1 MSDTQSS
8 TAHDLELVIALV
20 GRPNVGK
27 STLFN
32 VLTKSRDAL
41 VADYPGLTRD
51 RQYGRV
57 KFKSSEIIVI
67 DTGGLSGESE
77 ELDSHMEKQTRL
89 AVDESDIILFM
100 VDARDGLT
108 PADEVIADSLRRTG
122 KHVKLVVNKT
132 DGLDVRTV
140 ASEFF
145 SLGLGEPISIAASQN
160 RGIQSMLSNVLE
172 TFEVDDAPVDDE
184 DVGDLDGGE
193 EDEKDKDKSVKV
205 AIIGRPNV
213 GKSTLVN
220 RFLGEERVVVF
231 DMPGTTR
238 DSVFIPFERDGKKY
252 TFIDTAGIRRKR
264 AVHEA
269 IEKFSII
276 KSMQA
281 IERANVVIMMI
292 DARTEIADQDLHLI
306 GYVLEAGRALVL
318 TINKWDG
325 MDDYQKELI
334 HKGIDKQL
342 PFVRFAETFFIS
354 ALHGSGVGKLY
365 EAIDRAYA
373 SATKK
378 YSTSDLTR
386 LLEKAVQSHQPPLV
400 NGRRIKLRY
409 AHQGGMNPP
418 RIIVHG
424 NQISKVPAV
433 YKRYLTNFFRKELNS
448 VGTPIMIEFKG
459 GDSNPFTSS
468 KKKKVLRGQKR

>member
-1 MSDTQSS
+1 M
-8 TAHDLELVIALV
+8 
-20 GRPNVGK
+20 GK

-51 RQYGRV
+51 RQYGR
-57 KFKSSEIIVI
+57 FQFNTSEIIII

-108 PADEVIADSLRRTG
+108 PADEVIAESLRRTG
-122 KHVKLVVNKT
+122 KHLKLIINKT
-132 DGLDVRTV
+132 DGLDARTV

-145 SLGLGEPISIAASQN
+145 TLGLGEPLSIAASQN
-160 RGIQSMLSNVLE
+160 RGIQLMLSSALKDISLNEGADDNQLTSE
-172 TFEVDDAPVDDE
+172 ADVDTDN
-184 DVGDLDGGE
+184 E
-193 EDEKDKDKSVKV
+193 EEAGANRVKV

-220 RFLGEERVVVF
+220 RFLGEERVVVY

-238 DSVFIPFERDGKKY
+238 DSIFIPFDRDGKKY

-264 AVHEA
+264 SVHEA

-325 MDDYQKELI
+325 MDDYQKQLI
-334 HKGIDKQL
+334 HKGLDKQL

-365 EAIDRAYA
+365 DAIDRAYE

-386 LLEKAVQSHQPPLV
+386 LLEKAVQSHQPPMI
-400 NGRRIKLRY
+400 NSRRIKLRF

-418 RIIVHG
+418 RIIIHG
-424 NQISKVPAV
+424 NQITKVPSV
-433 YKRYLTNFFRKELNS
+433 YKRYLTNFFRKELKS
-448 VGTPIMIEFKG
+448 VGTPIMIEFKVS
-459 GDSNPFTSS
+459 DTNPFKSS
-468 KKKKVLRGQKR
+468 IKKKRSW

>member
-1 MSDTQSS
+1 MAAALKS
-8 TAHDLELVIALV
+8 EVIIALV

-51 RQYGRV
+51 RQYGR
-57 KFKSSEIIVI
+57 FTAESSAFIII

-77 ELDSHMEKQTRL
+77 VLDSFMERQTRL
-89 AVDESDIILFM
+89 AIDESDIVLFM

-108 PADEVIADSLRRTG
+108 PADEIIAESLRRTG
-122 KHVKLVVNKT
+122 KHVLLVVNKT
-132 DGLDVRTV
+132 DGLDSRTV
-140 ASEFF
+140 SSEFF
-145 SLGLGEPISIAASQN
+145 SLGLGEPVSIAASQN
-160 RGIQSMLSNVLE
+160 RGINTMLSKVLSTLDLSRYAE
-172 TFEVDDAPVDDE
+172 TDKEVSSSDADNLNQARDDQAIDHQARDE
-184 DVGDLDGGE
+184 
-193 EDEKDKDKSVKV
+193 SIKV

-220 RFLGEERVVVF
+220 RFLGEERVVVY

-269 IEKFSII
+269 VEKFSII

-281 IERANVVIMMI
+281 IERSNVVLIMI

-306 GYVLEAGRALVL
+306 GYALEAGRAIVLV
-318 TINKWDG
+318 INKWDG
-325 MDDYQKELI
+325 MDDYQKQLI

-354 ALHGSGVGKLY
+354 ALHGSGVGDLY
-365 EAIDRAYA
+365 AAIDRAYA

-378 YSTSDLTR
+378 YSTSELTL
-386 LLEKAVQSHQPPLV
+386 LLEKAVQSHQPPMI

-418 RIIVHG
+418 RIIIHG
-424 NQISKVPAV
+424 NQANRVPAV
-433 YKRYLTNFFRKELNS
+433 YKRYLTNFFRKELKS
-448 VGTPIMIEFKG
+448 VGTPIIIEFKSKG
-459 GDSNPFTSS
+459 SNPFITG
-468 KKKKVLRGQKR
+468 KKKKSGK

>member
-1 MSDTQSS
+1 MSDNLSS
-8 TAHDLELVIALV
+8 EKVIALV

-32 VLTKSRDAL
+32 MLTKSRDAL

-51 RQYGRV
+51 RKYGR
-57 KFKSSEIIVI
+57 FEFEGISCIVI
-67 DTGGLSGESE
+67 DTGGLSGEAE
-77 ELDSHMEKQTRL
+77 ELDSHMEKQTRI
-89 AVDESDIILFM
+89 AVDESDLILFM
-100 VDARDGLT
+100 VDARAGVT
-108 PADEVIADSLRRTG
+108 PADEVIAEDLRRTG
-122 KHVKLVVNKT
+122 KDVSLIVNKT
-132 DGLDVRTV
+132 DGLDARTV
-140 ASEFF
+140 ASDFF

-160 RGIQSMLSNVLE
+160 RGIQVMLSACLQVPISEIEDTEAADEFTDVLDDDL
-172 TFEVDDAPVDDE
+172 VDTDIDE
-184 DVGDLDGGE
+184 A
-193 EDEKDKDKSVKV
+193 KSIKV

-220 RFLGEERVVVF
+220 RFLGEERVVVY

-238 DSVFIPFERDGKKY
+238 DSVFIPFERDGKHY

-269 IEKFSII
+269 VEKFSII

-334 HKGIDKQL
+334 HKGMDKQL

-354 ALHGSGVGKLY
+354 ALHGTGVGKLY
-365 EAIDRAYA
+365 EAIDKAYA

-378 YSTSDLTR
+378 YSTSDLTS

-418 RIIVHG
+418 RIIIHG
-424 NQISKVPAV
+424 NQVNKIPAV
-433 YKRYLTNFFRKELNS
+433 YLRYLTNFYRKELNS
-448 VGTPIMIEFKG
+448 VGTPIKIEFKG
-459 GDSNPFTSS
+459 GDRNPYTSNLS
-468 KKKKVLRGQKR
+468 KRSKSNTKKR